1 MHPIPTES
9 KFDTLSTRRG
19 AALLLEVLRSEGVR
33 FVFDSIFMIQ
43 SSKTGLFLIKPSRG
57 S

>member
-9 KFDTLSTRRG
+9 KFDTLPTRRG

-33 FVFDSIFMIQ
+33 FVFDSIFMMQ
-43 SSKTGLFLIKPSRG
+43 SSKTGLLLIKPSRG